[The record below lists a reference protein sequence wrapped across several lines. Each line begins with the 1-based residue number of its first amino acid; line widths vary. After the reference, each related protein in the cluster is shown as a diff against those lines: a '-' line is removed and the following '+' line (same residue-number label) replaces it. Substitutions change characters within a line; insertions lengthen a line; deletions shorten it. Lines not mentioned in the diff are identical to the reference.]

1 MESSRRA
8 ETEKSLCR
16 NRLVQGSIP
25 PAPATQSCVRTKFVT
40 CASQPAEIPAFP
52 AIQVQP
58 LSAIARL
65 GRDIF
70 FDTSLPSSGKVMDF
84 YDFRDTNPEK
94 VGADGKPQ
102 NPTAWMPRTALD

>member
-1 MESSRRA
+1 MPQQIIAGFDPSRPSHAVLRSD
-8 ETEKSLCR
+8 EVR
-16 NRLVQGSIP
+16 NLRLT
-25 PAPATQSCVRTKFVT
+25 AR
-40 CASQPAEIPAFP
+40 EIPAFS